1 MIVPLSVTSET
12 GKRSVA
18 VLTPKEKNMIYEY
31 LNPTYRIRSNLLLY
45 TGMRIAEAVFFAN
58 HPEWFRKENAAIFL
72 PVIDGLGKERCKAKQ
87 RVIILNKNGIDAVEE
102 FFAHKVGFAA
112 YQNMESALRLAAQKA
127 DFDVKLISTKMFR
140 KTAVSWLLTVYP
152 NQQSQIA
159 RSMGHDARTMDKHYL
174 ASGWRKPDRDD
185 MAVEFGGWGEQ

>member
-1 MIVPLSVTSET
+1 MIVPLTVTSKS
-12 GKRSVA
+12 GKRIA
-18 VLTPKEKNMIYEY
+18 VLTPKEKNMIYEH
-31 LNPTYRIRSNLLLY
+31 LNPVYRMRSDVLLY
-45 TGMRIAEAVFFAN
+45 TGMRIAEAMYFKD

-72 PVIDGLGKERCKAKQ
+72 PTVPGLGKERCKTKQ
-87 RVIILNKNGIDAVEE
+87 RVIILNKRGIDAVES
-102 FFAHKVGFAA
+102 FFEHKVGFAA

-127 DFDVKLISTKMFR
+127 DFDTECITTKMFR

-152 NQQSQIA
+152 NQQSQIS
-159 RSMGHDARTMDKHYL
+159 RSAGHDARTMDKHYL